1 MLKRVRESYG
11 FSAVAGKSMK
21 TFGERLPFSKENPV
35 DAYTDAID
43 AVLLQIISAAG
54 YLVKSPDII
63 RLESIITAEVP

>member
-1 MLKRVRESYG
+1 
-11 FSAVAGKSMK
+11 MK